1 MSSEQVCTKGSL
13 SIVIPVLNAAAHLP
27 TTLTSIRSAP
37 QQETIREIVVVDG
50 GSQDGSAKIA
60 QSYDARVLQS
70 SVGRGRQLS
79 AGAAAATAPW
89 LLFLH
94 ADTRPDPGWIEKIQD
109 RIRREDFDQA
119 AVFRLRF
126 DDAASS
132 ARVIERG
139 VAWRTKALALPYG
152 DQGLL
157 ISRKLYDAV
166 GGYSAIPLMEDV
178 DLIRR
183 IGRRRFVMLDHHVTT
198 SAERYQRDGYVLRVL
213 RNLTILSLYFLGV
226 SPKTLAK
233 LYG

>member
-37 QQETIREIVVVDG
+37 LQETIREIVVVDG

-60 QSYDARVLQS
+60 QSYAARVVQS
-70 SVGRGRQLS
+70 SAGRGRQLS

-109 RIRREDFDQA
+109 RIRREDVDQA

-139 VAWRTKALALPYG
+139 VAWRTKTLALPYG